1 MSGNTLK
8 VLRDRNASLYLGAVL
23 VSGFGDSAMLLA
35 GGIWVK
41 TLTGSNSL
49 AALVSFCMWL
59 PTFAGP
65 VIGTVADRVKR
76 RPLLIA
82 ANFALAVIMT
92 APLAVHSRGD
102 VWLLFPVLTL
112 IGTGMV
118 LAQAAET
125 ALMAAAVP
133 DELRGYFNGLVRS
146 AIESMKLIAPLAG
159 AGLFSLWG
167 GRAVALLDAVTFVA
181 AAAAFRLI
189 RVQEAQPKARPK
201 RKWTADTA
209 EGARYLWGHPVL
221 RSLVLVGLTVMVL
234 SGLSNTAT
242 FAMLDGVHRSPS
254 FAGVLVSIQGF
265 GSIAGG
271 LAAGGLMRKLPAR
284 RFASAGLALFAVG
297 VLLRATPWL
306 PVVLGGTLIL
316 GVGVPWPVITAM
328 TAVQRETPTELL
340 GRVAATS
347 NTLMYAPTGLALL
360 LGTGMVAVLDYRVQ
374 IVAAGVVGLAVA
386 ASVVLTGRA
395 TRATAPVSAPP
406 LPGTASEV

>member
-1 MSGNTLK
+1 M
-8 VLRDRNASLYLGAVL
+8 
-23 VSGFGDSAMLLA
+23 
-35 GGIWVK
+35 
-41 TLTGSNSL
+41 
-49 AALVSFCMWL
+49 
-59 PTFAGP
+59 
-65 VIGTVADRVKR
+65 ADRVKR

-82 ANFALAVIMT
+82 ANVALAVIMT
-92 APLAVHSRGD
+92 APLAVHTRGV
-102 VWLLFPVLTL
+102 VWVLFPVLTL

-118 LAQAAET
+118 LTQAAET
-125 ALMAAAVP
+125 ALMASAVP
-133 DELRGYFNGLVRS
+133 DELRGYFNGLVRTV
-146 AIESMKLIAPLAG
+146 IESMKLIAPLAG

-181 AAAAFRLI
+181 AAAAFRLV
-189 RVQEAQPKARPK
+189 RVQEAQPKSRPP

-221 RSLVLVGLTVMVL
+221 RSLVLVGLTVMVA

-254 FAGVLVSIQGF
+254 FAGVLISVQGF

-271 LAAGGLMRKLPAR
+271 LAAGALMQKLPVR
-284 RFASAGLALFAVG
+284 RFASAGLALLAVG
-297 VLLRATPWL
+297 VLLRAVPWL
-306 PVVLGGTLIL
+306 PAVLGGTLIL
-316 GVGVPWPVITAM
+316 GVGVPWPVIAAM

-374 IVAAGVVGLAVA
+374 LVAAGVVGLAVA
-386 ASVVLTGRA
+386 AAVVLAGRGA
-395 TRATAPVSAPP
+395 RATAPVSAPP
-406 LPGTASEV
+406 VPETASEAS